1 MSEYAVEIAWSRGNQ
16 PFTDNNYSRRH
27 VLRFDGGVEVPASS
41 SPHIVPVPMSDR
53 SAVDPEE
60 ALVGALSSCHML
72 LFLGIA
78 AKRKLVVDEYTDTA
92 AGVLGKN
99 PEGKLAITRVTLRP
113 RVRFSGDSRPTPD
126 QIETMHHQAH
136 ENCFIANSVTTEVI
150 CEPVTDSR

>member
-1 MSEYAVEIAWSRGNQ
+1 M
-16 PFTDNNYSRRH
+16 
-27 VLRFDGGVEVPASS
+27 
-41 SPHIVPVPMSDR
+41 
-53 SAVDPEE
+53 
-60 ALVGALSSCHML
+60 LV
-72 LFLGIA
+72 FLGIA